1 MTTVWSQAEK
11 SAGANGRTLSREQML
26 CLSSCKGP
34 GRSLNPGVLSPSST
48 SESQDVGKSQC
59 PGCTPDDYWSGA
71 WALVFFKAV
80 CRQA

>member
-1 MTTVWSQAEK
+1 MTTVWGQAEK
-11 SAGANGRTLSREQML
+11 SAGANGRILSQEQMF
-26 CLSSCKGP
+26 CLSGWKGP

-48 SESQDVGKSQC
+48 SESQDVWKSQFQ
-59 PGCTPDDYWSGA
+59 GCTPDDYWSGA